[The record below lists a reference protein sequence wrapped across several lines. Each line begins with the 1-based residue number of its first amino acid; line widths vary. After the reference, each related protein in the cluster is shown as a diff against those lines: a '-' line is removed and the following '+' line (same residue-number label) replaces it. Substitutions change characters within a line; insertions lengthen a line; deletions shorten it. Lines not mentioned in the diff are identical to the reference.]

1 MNTIADY
8 LETMFINLP
17 ETPEIMQLKYDLYA
31 NMEDKYNELK
41 VDGKSENEAI
51 GVVISEFGNIDEIL
65 EEMNVHY
72 QEEEEESIPVVDLT
86 EALSYV
92 EGKKRIGL
100 GIGVGVFLCALGLA
114 AFLLIAIK
122 FNSPIGIIPM
132 IVSVAI
138 GVGLFIISG
147 YKNSAFQYFQGDF
160 VMTGASR
167 KVIQNEKHA
176 YERTHILAIV
186 LGVAA
191 CILSVVPFFM
201 IVFLRP
207 FDNGLIGLGIGLIL
221 VIASIGVIFLVYTG
235 NVILAFNTLLRNAK
249 PRQPTKEEIQYN
261 RVDHLFEAVY
271 WPLIVIIYLVWSFT
285 GSGMRWS
292 YSWIIFAVAGI
303 LQEAIKAILGI
314 APTHKKH

>member
-17 ETPEIMQLKYDLYA
+17 ETSDIMQLKYDLYA

-41 VDGKSENEAI
+41 MAGKSENEAI

-72 QEEEEESIPVVDLT
+72 REEEVEESIPVVDLT

-92 EGKKRIGL
+92 EAKKRIGL
-100 GIGVGVFLCALGLA
+100 GIGIGVFFCALGLA
-114 AFLLIAIK
+114 IFLTIAVR
-122 FNSPIGIIPM
+122 FDSPVGIVPM
-132 IVSVAI
+132 MILAAI
-138 GVGLFIISG
+138 GVGLFIVSG
-147 YKNSAFQYFQGDF
+147 YKNNTFQYLQRDF

-167 KVIQNEKHA
+167 KVIQNEKQA
-176 YERTHILAIV
+176 YEKTHILAIV
-186 LGVAA
+186 LGVTA
-191 CILSVVPFFM
+191 CIVSVVPFFM

-207 FDNGLIGLGIGLIL
+207 YDDNFVGLGLGLIL
-221 VIASIGVIFLVYTG
+221 VIASLGVIFLVYTG
-235 NVILAFNTLLRNAK
+235 NVTLAFNTLLKNAK
-249 PRQPTKEEIQYN
+249 SHQPTKQEVAYS

-271 WPLIVIIYLVWSFT
+271 WPIVVVIYLVWSFT

-292 YSWIIFAVAGI
+292 YSWIIFMVAGI
-303 LQEAIKAILGI
+303 LQEAIKALIGI
-314 APTHKKH
+314 VPTDKK

>member
-17 ETPEIMQLKYDLYA
+17 ETTEIMQLKYDLYA

-41 VDGKSENEAI
+41 ADGKSENEAI

-72 QEEEEESIPVVDLT
+72 REVEVEETIPVVDLT

-92 EGKKRIGL
+92 EAKKRIGL
-100 GIGVGVFLCALGLA
+100 GIGIGIFFCALGVA
-114 AFLLIAIK
+114 AFFTLAVR
-122 FNSPIGIIPM
+122 FDSPIGIVPM
-132 IVSVAI
+132 MIFAAI
-138 GVGLFIISG
+138 GVGLFIVSG
-147 YKNSAFQYFQGDF
+147 YKNNTFQYLQEDF

-167 KVIQNEKHA
+167 KVIQNEKQA
-176 YERTHILAIV
+176 YERTHILALV
-186 LGVAA
+186 LGVTA
-191 CILSVVPFFM
+191 CIVSVVPFFV

-207 FDNGLIGLGIGLIL
+207 FDDNFIGLGIGLIL

-249 PRQPTKEEIQYN
+249 PRQPTKQDIQYS
-261 RVDHLFEAVY
+261 RTDHLFEAVY
-271 WPLIVIIYLVWSFT
+271 WPIVVVTYLLWSFT

-292 YSWIIFAVAGI
+292 YSWIIFPVAGI
-303 LQEAIKAILGI
+303 LQEAIKAILGV
-314 APTHKKH
+314 PKKK

>member
-31 NMEDKYNELK
+31 NMEDKYTELK
-41 VDGKSENEAI
+41 AAGKSENEAI

-72 QEEEEESIPVVDLT
+72 REEEVEESIPVVDLT

-92 EGKKRIGL
+92 EAKKRIGL
-100 GIGVGVFLCALGLA
+100 GIGLGVFFCALGLTG
-114 AFLLIAIK
+114 FLSLTMGYHVSLG
-122 FNSPIGIIPM
+122 FIPLF
-132 IVSVAI
+132 IFIAI
-138 GVGLFIISG
+138 GVGLFIVSG
-147 YKNSAFQYFQGDF
+147 YKNQAFQYLQQDF

-167 KVIQNEKHA
+167 KVIQNEKQG

-186 LGVAA
+186 LGVTA
-191 CILSVVPFFM
+191 CIVSILPFFV
-201 IVFLRP
+201 ILYIWP
-207 FDNGLIGLGIGLIL
+207 NNGFYLGLGIGLIL
-221 VIASIGVIFLVYTG
+221 LIASIGVIFLVYTG
-235 NVILAFNTLLRNAK
+235 NVMLAFNTLLRNAK
-249 PRQPTKEEIQYN
+249 LRQPTKQEVAYK
-261 RVDHLFEAVY
+261 RVDHLFDAIY
-271 WPLIVIIYLVWSFT
+271 WPIVVVIYLLWSFT

-292 YSWIIFAVAGI
+292 YSWIIFAIAGI

-314 APTHKKH
+314 RSYK